1 LHSAEESPEND
12 ESEPEMSK
20 RSPWGRRRRSSRRLW
35 RRSRIRR
42 FFKRPWNKIKTG
54 FRKFV
59 NKKVKPI
66 GKKIKTFVNNK
77 IKPIGKKITTF
88 VNNKIK
94 PIGKKLKPCGK
105 AFCGLLKKSKSKGK
119 LYISA
124 SYFPNQT
131 GIGLHCEKH

>member
-77 IKPIGKKITTF
+77 IKPIGKK
-88 VNNKIK
+88 
-94 PIGKKLKPCGK
+94 LKPCGK